1 MLPGSAP
8 VWGSPRRALNMF
20 TGTNV
25 WHLVQLRAAEHPDR
39 PVITWHP
46 FAAEGET
53 ITYGGLERRAAAV
66 AAGMSGRGIRAGDR
80 VLIHLDNCPEFLVS
94 WFACAAIGAVAVTTN
109 TRSTATELRYFAE
122 HSGAVAAITQPRL
135 AALVG
140 AAAPGLRWI
149 AVTGHDAGVPAT
161 PPTRADSFAA
171 LAADPNDLVAAPPDP
186 LALMSVQYTSGTTGR
201 PKGVRWTH
209 ANALW
214 AARVNSLHHGLRSED
229 CHLVYQPLFHANAL
243 GGATLPSIWVGGRI
257 VLTPKWSTSRFW
269 DISLREGCTWLLLM
283 GLSIRAIEGMDTPDR
298 HSYRRFGFGFSD
310 APWDRRFGVKTV
322 GGWGMTETVA
332 HAIAGDPYLPNRPLA
347 IGRPAPEYGIA
358 VVREDGS
365 PVQPEETGHLLVL
378 GTRGLSLFD
387 GYFDDEQATV
397 DSFDEHGWFRT
408 GDLVRPHAD
417 GHISFVDRA
426 KDVLRVG
433 AENVAASEVE
443 QVLLRD
449 SSVLEAA
456 VVGRADAKLDE
467 VPVAFVRTD
476 GPVPDLAAR
485 LIERCSAALADF
497 KVPRAVYP
505 VRELP
510 RSTMSKINK
519 VALRAV
525 ADPHADRAAAEAGWL
540 AAASTDP
547 SGDLG

>member
-1 MLPGSAP
+1 
-8 VWGSPRRALNMF
+8 MF

-25 WHLVQLRAAEHPDR
+25 WQLIRLRTAEHPDR
-39 PVITWHP
+39 PAIEWRP
-46 FAAEGET
+46 FAGEGRT
-53 ITYGGLERRAAAV
+53 ITYGELEREAAAV
-66 AAGMSGRGIRAGDR
+66 ASGLGKRGIRAGDR
-80 VLIHLDNCPEFLVS
+80 VLIHLDNCPEFLLS

-109 TRSTATELRYFAE
+109 TRSTRAELRYFAE

-135 AALVG
+135 AALVQE
-140 AAAPGLRWI
+140 AAPGLRWI
-149 AVTGHDAGVPAT
+149 AVTDHDAGART
-161 PPTRADSFAA
+161 TSPTRADSFAA
-171 LAADPNDLVAAPPDP
+171 LGADPNDLLPAAPDP

-214 AARVNSLHHGLRSED
+214 AARVNSLHHGLHSTD

-283 GLSIRAIEGMDTPDR
+283 GLSIRAIEAMDAPAR

-310 APWDRRFGVKTV
+310 APWDERFGVKTV

-347 IGRPAPEYGIA
+347 VGRPAPEYGVA
-358 VVREDGS
+358 VVRADGS
-365 PVQPEETGHLLVL
+365 PVEPEETGHLLVL
-378 GTRGLSLFD
+378 GTPGLSLFD
-387 GYFDDEQATV
+387 GYLDDDQATV

-443 QVLLRD
+443 RVLLED
-449 SSVLEAA
+449 GSVVEAA
-456 VVGRADAKLDE
+456 VVGRPDAKLDE
-467 VPVAFVRTD
+467 VPVAFVRTA
-476 GPVPDLAAR
+476 GPVPGLADR
-485 LIERCSAALADF
+485 LIERCADALADF
-497 KVPRAVYP
+497 KVPRAVYA

-525 ADPHADRAAAEAGWL
+525 ADAHADRAAAEARWL
-540 AAASTDP
+540 AAANTDP